1 MRPGM
6 TKQFLLLIAI
16 ALFSIGPAQA
26 DPWEAITDELDR
38 FAVAHLD
45 KVQALSIRDGVEYCG
60 LFGYDAAG
68 RLSATGPVAGEAD
81 SCDPGIEPD
90 GFEVVASY
98 HTHGAY
104 ARDADSEVP
113 SLDDLLGDFEEGID
127 GYIATPGGRVWLN
140 LFEERLAFQLCGR
153 GCIQSD
159 PAFRPCHAFL
169 PAEEYT
175 VESLALREEQDTGEC

>member
-1 MRPGM
+1 MRCLW
-6 TKQFLLLIAI
+6 LLVVA
-16 ALFSIGPAQA
+16 ALSITPALA

-45 KVQALSIRDGVEYCG
+45 AIQPLSIRDKIEYCG
-60 LFGYDAAG
+60 LFGYDRYG
-68 RLSATGPVAGEAD
+68 RLAATQAVPGDAD

-90 GFEVVASY
+90 GFEVIASY

-104 ARDADSEVP
+104 ARDADTEVP
-113 SLDDLLGDFEEGID
+113 SIDDLIGDFEEGID

-140 LFEERLAFQLCGR
+140 LYEERVSFQLCGR
-153 GCIQSD
+153 GCITAD
-159 PAFRPCHAFL
+159 PDFRTCPAFL

-175 VESLALREEQDTGEC
+175 IETLELREEQDTGEC